1 MKGIVNE
8 EAIPIIVRKEIET
21 LRRVLKFKQ
30 RGLWSR
36 DATSAFG
43 DDKQKSSDSKPSLS
57 SLAPPPEL
65 TRTKD
70 HSDYLFAEL
79 RWLAEDFKKERHWKK
94 VSARKVQ
101 FFRIL
106 FPMFSSVLLTPFSIK
121 AGICSA

>member
-101 FFRIL
+101 FFPHSL
-106 FPMFSSVLLTPFSIK
+106 SHVLVSVANSFSIK